1 VERDGVRPD
10 IVCLGKALSGGTMP
24 VSAVLADDEVMLT
37 IRPGEHG
44 STYGGNPLACHVAME
59 AVQVLIDEKMGEN
72 SERQG
77 KKFREEVAR
86 FNLPIVE
93 TVRGQGLF
101 NSIVIEDKSP
111 DLHRAWDVCIK
122 FAELGLITKPT
133 HGNIIRL
140 APPLTINDKE
150 VITLAITFI
159 IVILTLFLPFI

>member
-1 VERDGVRPD
+1 
-10 IVCLGKALSGGTMP
+10 MP

-150 VITLAITFI
+150 VSTYFI
-159 IVILTLFLPFI
+159 FSLISLFLSSFLFV